1 MTKDYKTVQPTE
13 HLSLNFMHVK
23 INLMF
28 LTDIHSSLFEE
39 KEQIIQVCILQ
50 IDLAYVEEVCQWLG
64 PPVNGL
70 VLLFLLT
77 LRLHFLSISDI
88 THIHARSRVSTEK
101 QNESDTLRPWQEKQK
116 TLRQPCAVNVDE
128 PTLFM
133 WQHWG
138 DDSRLSVGG
147 TNSTAYPYP

>member
-1 MTKDYKTVQPTE
+1 
-13 HLSLNFMHVK
+13 
-23 INLMF
+23 MF

-50 IDLAYVEEVCQWLG
+50 IDLTYVEEVCQWLG

-88 THIHARSRVSTEK
+88 THTYTHAAECPQRSRMNQTH
-101 QNESDTLRPWQEKQK
+101 
-116 TLRQPCAVNVDE
+116 CAHGKRNRKH
-128 PTLFM
+128 L
-133 WQHWG
+133 G
-138 DDSRLSVGG
+138 SRAL
-147 TNSTAYPYP
+147 